1 MVLTVSIISL
11 KFINYLGELDWT
23 NNAGLENRDGINF
36 IDYLSEL
43 DWKINTD

>member
-1 MVLTVSIISL
+1 MGLTVSIISL
-11 KFINYLGELDWT
+11 KFVNYLGGLDWT